1 MFIQIMSPKL
11 EDTVAVLEAVKG
23 KERSWTEF
31 AKESGINPSTVSR
44 VINGKQKN
52 PLTIK
57 TLEKLEKFTV
67 DVLGEYHK
75 VEREPRM
82 TFNRK

>member
-1 MFIQIMSPKL
+1 M
-11 EDTVAVLEAVKG
+11 G
-23 KERSWTEF
+23 
-31 AKESGINPSTVSR
+31 
-44 VINGKQKN
+44 
-52 PLTIK
+52 IK

-82 TFNRK
+82 AFNRK